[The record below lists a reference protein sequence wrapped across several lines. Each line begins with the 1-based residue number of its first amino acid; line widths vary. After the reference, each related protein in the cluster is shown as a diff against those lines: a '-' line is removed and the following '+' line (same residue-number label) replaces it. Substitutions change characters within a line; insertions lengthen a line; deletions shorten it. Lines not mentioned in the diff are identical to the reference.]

1 VALEQFKT
9 QVLLLHS
16 EQRTLDL
23 LSTGFN
29 DRYAVHC
36 ATSGI
41 EALHTLGQT
50 PIHVI
55 ICAQDL
61 PGMSGLD
68 ALREARKRSPDMI
81 GILLAGTDSSDGLEA
96 LVGEEEVFKIIRGEI
111 KPADLQSMVETATK
125 RVRMM
130 AIAESANDTTANVDV
145 SSDENEIPTG
155 EHIVM
160 ETAANGS
167 AIISD
172 GTGAMPALK
181 PERVQ
186 MSSDL
191 RGRDIDVLV
200 LSKDEEFLATI
211 KESSLGLHDIHH
223 AHTPTQAEEIVRKK
237 KVGVLVTDAAMVG
250 SNIEAL
256 TQRLRVNV
264 PRLVAIVA
272 GRRDDGELLMDLINR
287 GQVYRFLLKPV
298 SPGRVRLA
306 IEASVKHHLDAADS
320 AFKGKPRTAA
330 SPVVKPDPAPASGPS
345 TSKKPATP
353 GKSQKATARTPAK
366 NTQPPQKQ
374 TPMRA
379 PVRTA
384 AMSGPVDL
392 DSAFDDSGSFSETMT
407 DIASSVGKSISGATD
422 SISTGAR
429 SVTQS
434 SGKAISGA
442 SEQFRKP
449 IFLAATAGLVVVAI
463 AAIWMMRGSSDE
475 IVATGNPP
483 SQAADAAPVI
493 EEIDDV
499 VTQDAV
505 LPVEDI
511 PLLSSDAL
519 RQARSAR
526 EAGNIVSPAG
536 ANAMEFYIAA
546 LAASPDSA
554 VIAAELDALTQ
565 EVFGIAESA
574 LLASNTTEAARA
586 LRVIGMTDPESPRL
600 KFLNVQL
607 GQLQLRDLLDQTR
620 IATREARFED
630 AGQLLMLAEPLA
642 GTNTTELDALT
653 EQLATA
659 RNEQRAQ
666 VENDRL
672 VAAEQAAA
680 DAAAKRAQAERL
692 AAEQA
697 AARQAEADRVA
708 AARQVETDRMAAEMA
723 AAEQA
728 EADRIAAEVAAAEQ
742 AEADQIAAQAVAAEQ
757 AETDR
762 STTEAAVAEQTE
774 TDRSTTEAAV
784 AEQTEANRIAA
795 EVAALRQAAADRLA
809 AEQAEAER
817 LAAAK
822 PSPVSIT
829 AVRRIHYVAPKY
841 PRAAQRRDISGWVDL
856 SFTVTTLGEVANV
869 EISATEPEM
878 IFDAAATRAVEQW
891 RFEPATEDG
900 QPIEKRVA
908 MRLSFNLQ

>member
-1 VALEQFKT
+1 VSLEQFKT

-29 DRYAVHC
+29 DRYSVHC

-41 EALHTLGQT
+41 EALNTLGQT

-96 LVGEEEVFKIIRGEI
+96 LVGEEEVFKIIRGEVN
-111 KPADLQSMVETATK
+111 PDDLQTMVEAATR

-130 AIAESANDTTANVDV
+130 AIAESANDTTASVDV
-145 SSDENEIPTG
+145 SSSGHEVPTG

-167 AIISD
+167 AIVSD
-172 GTGAMPALK
+172 GTGTLPALK
-181 PERVQ
+181 PERIQ
-186 MSSDL
+186 MSPDL

-237 KVGVLVTDAAMVG
+237 KVGVLLTDAAMVG

-256 TQRLRVNV
+256 TQRLRVSV

-320 AFKGKPRTAA
+320 AFRGKPRTAS
-330 SPVVKPDPAPASGPS
+330 SPVVKPAPAPASTPS
-345 TSKKPATP
+345 SPKKPAMTA
-353 GKSQKATARTPAK
+353 KSQKATANRTAK
-366 NTQPPQKQ
+366 SAQPPQPQKPA
-374 TPMRA
+374 PMRA
-379 PVRTA
+379 PVRTKPL
-384 AMSGPVDL
+384 SGSVDL
-392 DSAFDDSGSFSETMT
+392 DDAFDDGGSFSETMT
-407 DIASSVGKSISGATD
+407 DIATSVGKSISGASS
-422 SISTGAR
+422 SISSGAR

-434 SGKAISGA
+434 SGKAMSGIG
-442 SEQFRKP
+442 ERLTKP
-449 IFLAATAGLVVVAI
+449 IFLAAAAGLVVVAI
-463 AAIWMMRGSSDE
+463 AAAWMLSGGSDE
-475 IVATGNPP
+475 ILDDGGRQP
-483 SQAADAAPVI
+483 QAATTTPVV
-493 EEIDDV
+493 EE
-499 VTQDAV
+499 
-505 LPVEDI
+505 VEDVAI
-511 PLLSSDAL
+511 QDTALPAEDLPLVAGESLQ
-519 RQARSAR
+519 QARNAR

-546 LAASPDSA
+546 REASLDDE
-554 VIAAELDALTQ
+554 VVAAELDALTE

-574 LLASNTTEAARA
+574 LLANDTTEAARA
-586 LRVIGMTDPESPRL
+586 LRVIGMADPASPRL
-600 KFLNVQL
+600 KFLDVQL
-607 GQLQLRDLLDQTR
+607 RQLQLRDFLDQAR
-620 IATREARFED
+620 VATREARFED
-630 AGQLLMLAEPLA
+630 AGQLLVLAEPLA
-642 GTNTTELDALT
+642 GANTTELDTLT

-659 RNEQRAQ
+659 RSEQRAQ
-666 VENDRL
+666 VENERQI
-672 VAAEQAAA
+672 AAEQA
-680 DAAAKRAQAERL
+680 K
-692 AAEQA
+692 
-697 AARQAEADRVA
+697 ARQAEADRVA
-708 AARQVETDRMAAEMA
+708 AEAVAAKQAEAERVAAEAA

-728 EADRIAAEVAAAEQ
+728 EADRIAAEAAAAEQ
-742 AEADQIAAQAVAAEQ
+742 AEADRVAAEAAAAEQAEADRVAAEQ
-757 AETDR
+757 AEADR
-762 STTEAAVAEQTE
+762 VAAEAAAAQQAE
-774 TDRSTTEAAV
+774 
-784 AEQTEANRIAA
+784 
-795 EVAALRQAAADRLA
+795 ADRLA
-809 AEQAEAER
+809 AAQAEAAR

-822 PSPVSIT
+822 PAPVAIS

-856 SFTVTTLGEVANV
+856 SFTVTTAGEVANV
-869 EISATEPEM
+869 EISASEPATV
-878 IFDAAATRAVEQW
+878 FNAAATRAVEQW

-900 QPIEKRVA
+900 QPIEKRIA
-908 MRLSFNLQ
+908 MRLSFNLE